1 MTSNLTFDF
10 HQRFLDVVAK
20 FRKHEI
26 PLEPDTPLL
35 SVGIDSLDTISL
47 LVEIEAVLDIRIS
60 DDMLSPEAFDS
71 IGTLW
76 QVVERC
82 IKPNRL

>member
-1 MTSNLTFDF
+1 M
-10 HQRFLDVVAK
+10 A
-20 FRKHEI
+20 
-26 PLEPDTPLL
+26 
-35 SVGIDSLDTISL
+35 GIDSLDTISL

-71 IGTLW
+71 IGALW

-82 IKPNRL
+82 IKPNHL